1 MVTRQNNEELT
12 RLFEQIWAA
21 VYTAVESGATNDEIN
36 AIVNEALIEAEGAAK
51 RTAEAARILAGLPQR
66 QDQHQAM

>member
-1 MVTRQNNEELT
+1 MVTRQNDAELT

-21 VYTAVESGATNDEIN
+21 VYTAVASGATSSEIN

-51 RTAEAARILAGLPQR
+51 RTAEAARILNGLSQR
-66 QDQHQAM
+66 QDQNQAM